1 MRSLKA
7 GALAIGGTQAM
18 AKIWAGRNHLVV
30 HYSVFLG
37 LSFRDGNICEWKRVK
52 ALEVEAILL
61 DLHIFGRDMKAK
73 NAGVCPR
80 WLSLSTP
87 LIKK

>member
-1 MRSLKA
+1 
-7 GALAIGGTQAM
+7 M
-18 AKIWAGRNHLVV
+18 ARVWAGSTHLTF
-30 HYSVFLG
+30 HCSVFLG
-37 LSFRDGNICEWKRVK
+37 CSFRDGNICEWKRVK

-61 DLHIFGRDMKAK
+61 DLHIFGRDVKAK

>member
-1 MRSLKA
+1 
-7 GALAIGGTQAM
+7 M

-37 LSFRDGNICEWKRVK
+37 LPFRDGNICEWKRVK

-61 DLHIFGRDMKAK
+61 DLHIFGGDIKAK
-73 NAGVCPR
+73 KAGVCPR
-80 WLSLSTP
+80 LLNLFT
-87 LIKK
+87 LLNLKKKKASHI